1 MYTVL
6 KYEISFYT
14 NKVKESTIL
23 GSFDDVAEE
32 TWKCIL
38 NKDCELI
45 SVMVNFLCY
54 PKGETSGIPK
64 SAILFVL
71 PPEKDDFEKFKKEL
85 EEYIDGAIET
95 VEAKAEGEYKNHRF
109 NMHLHICDY
118 DGNKAFLSTQY
129 PVSDISTCI
138 SYIQEQ
144 KKKYNSDLVYQF
156 VLKDG
161 DKEYCRVE
169 TKLKYID
176 SNFWSNIIP
185 EMIDMCIN
193 ENQDDNE
200 ELMKLKSFMEDN
212 YEN

>member
-1 MYTVL
+1 MYTIL

-38 NKDCELI
+38 NKDYVLI
-45 SVMVNFLCY
+45 SVMINFLCY
-54 PKGETSGIPK
+54 PKRETSGIPK

-161 DKEYCRVE
+161 DKECSRIE

>member
-14 NKVKESTIL
+14 NKVRESTIL

-85 EEYIDGAIET
+85 EESINGALET

-185 EMIDMCIN
+185 EIIYMFIN
-193 ENQDDNE
+193 
-200 ELMKLKSFMEDN
+200 
-212 YEN
+212 